1 MDETMCALRWL
12 QGDISGVLEVAA
24 TTKASELKILLGAEA
39 CAAVMHNEVNVVVK
53 LGAGPFKKMLDVLVT
68 EDPNTVVQPSWSPSL
83 HSAFSFSG

>member
-1 MDETMCALRWL
+1 MDETTLALRWL
-12 QGDISGVLEVAA
+12 QGDTAGVLHVAA

-68 EDPNTVVQPSWSPSL
+68 VRVGTGLV
-83 HSAFSFSG
+83 FG